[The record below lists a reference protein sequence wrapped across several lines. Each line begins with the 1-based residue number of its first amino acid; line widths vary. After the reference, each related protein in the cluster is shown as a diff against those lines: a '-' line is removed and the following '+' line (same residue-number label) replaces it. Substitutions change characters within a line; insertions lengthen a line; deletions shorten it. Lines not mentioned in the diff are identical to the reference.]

1 MSITPSSTRAAST
14 IAGKHHRSKRLKSFA
29 LPDGREVHIALS
41 PKEALSMRQR
51 LEAIKDTESFDLVIS
66 GSPEHIEALRK
77 AYSHHEQRRHVL
89 REKHGDAYDEFERVR
104 EDLDA
109 LSIDLHM
116 LTDHAVSLDANFS
129 KYGYDADLRTYDDP
143 LESSWSS
150 IHGHDDSD
158 HESKDWEAERRNG
171 RIFKLYKKPIVRQYF
186 HRGLLWRASNSTEV
200 ATFELFLDL
209 LYVGII
215 AINGD
220 SAAETPTA
228 NELNRYAITFIMS
241 WRIWSDMTVVISWF
255 ETDDLLQRL
264 SVLFIMA
271 CLVGLTT
278 NMLQAFEETYS
289 QLVAFYLAARF
300 FISSY
305 YGIISFVV
313 PMVRGMM
320 ISQVI
325 AIAIPSGIWIASI
338 YVDMP
343 QRLALIWIALF
354 LDLFASSITIFLI
367 RKSNLISDRLAA
379 WVERVFEFYPAVN
392 IEHKTERTNAFVT
405 LIFGYSVVSLLYQN
419 TASFGL
425 NAFYGKAVLGLVQA
439 FCFNTLYFEIDGD
452 SLFQHAIRRNVISCK
467 SFLHLKAQTLPIK
480 ANVAGKLCNKL
491 PRRVLY
497 LWLSVSNQITI
508 PYFVN
513 PCPSISILRP

>member
-1 MSITPSSTRAAST
+1 MTPLSTRAGST
-14 IAGKHHRSKRLKSFA
+14 VSGKHNRSKRLKSFP
-29 LPDGREVHIALS
+29 LPDGREIHIALS
-41 PKEALSMRQR
+41 PEEALSMKQR
-51 LEAIKDTESFDLVIS
+51 LAAIKDSDTFGLVIS

-77 AYSHHEQRRHVL
+77 AHSHHEQQRHAL
-89 REKHGDAYDEFERVR
+89 REKHGEAYDEIERVR

-109 LSIDLHM
+109 LSTDLHM

-129 KYGYDADLRTYDDP
+129 KYGYDAHLRTYDDP
-143 LESSWSS
+143 LESSGSS
-150 IHGHDDSD
+150 MHGHNESD

-171 RIFKLYKKPIVRQYF
+171 RVFKLYKKPVVRQYF
-186 HRGLLWRASNSTEV
+186 HRGLLWRASNQTDV

-220 SAAETPTA
+220 NAAETPTG
-228 NELNRYAITFIMS
+228 NGLNRFVITFIMS

-255 ETDDLLQRL
+255 ETDDILQRV

-300 FISSY
+300 FIGSY
-305 YGIISFVV
+305 YALISYTV

-320 ISQVI
+320 IAQVI
-325 AIAIPSGIWIASI
+325 AIVIPSGIWIAST

-343 QRLALIWIALF
+343 QRLAIIWVALF
-354 LDLFASSITIFLI
+354 LDLFAHTFTISLI
-367 RKSNLISDRLAA
+367 RSSHLVSDRMAA
-379 WVERVFEFYPAVN
+379 WAERVFEFYPAVN

-405 LIFGYSVVSLLYQN
+405 LIFGYSVVALLYQN
-419 TASFGL
+419 SASFGI

-439 FCFNTLYFEIDGD
+439 FCLNTIYFEIDGD
-452 SLFQHAIRRNVISCK
+452 SIWQHAIRRSVPSCESSHHFIISR
-467 SFLHLKAQTLPIK
+467 
-480 ANVAGKLCNKL
+480 
-491 PRRVLY
+491 PRTYPSMQRLG
-497 LWLSVSNQITI
+497 LVSRQG
-508 PYFVN
+508 
-513 PCPSISILRP
+513 

>member
-1 MSITPSSTRAAST
+1 MTPLSTRGGST
-14 IAGKHHRSKRLKSFA
+14 IGGKHRSKRLKNFS

-41 PKEALSMRQR
+41 PEEALSMKQR
-51 LEAIKDTESFDLVIS
+51 LEAIKNSDTFDLVIS

-77 AYSHHEQRRHVL
+77 AHSHHEQRRHAL
-89 REKHGDAYDEFERVR
+89 REKHGEAYDEFESVR

-109 LSIDLHM
+109 LSVDLHM

-129 KYGYDADLRTYDDP
+129 KYGYDAHLRTYDDP
-143 LESSWSS
+143 LESSGSS
-150 IHGHDDSD
+150 MHGHDDSD
-158 HESKDWEAERRNG
+158 HESKDWEAERKNG
-171 RIFKLYKKPIVRQYF
+171 RIFKLYKKPVVRQYF
-186 HRGLLWRASNSTEV
+186 HRGLLWRASNTTEV

-228 NELNRYAITFIMS
+228 NGLNRFAITFIMS
-241 WRIWSDMTVVISWF
+241 WRIWGDMTVVISWF
-255 ETDDLLQRL
+255 ETDDILQRI

-300 FISSY
+300 FIGSY
-305 YGIISFVV
+305 YALISYVV

-320 ISQVI
+320 IAQVI
-325 AIAIPSGIWIASI
+325 GIVIPSGIWIASI
-338 YVDMP
+338 YVNMP
-343 QRLALIWIALF
+343 QRLALIWLALF
-354 LDLFASSITIFLI
+354 VDLFASIVTVFFI
-367 RKSNLISDRLAA
+367 RSSHFISDRLAA

-405 LIFGYSVVSLLYQN
+405 LIFGYSVVALLYQN
-419 TASFGL
+419 SASFGI
-425 NAFYGKAVLGLVQA
+425 NAFYGKAVLGLLQA
-439 FCFNTLYFEIDGD
+439 FCLNTIYFEIDGD
-452 SLFQHAIRRNVISCK
+452 SLWQHAIRRDVASCE
-467 SFLHLKAQTLPIK
+467 SFHHSMADTLLIK
-480 ANVAGKLCNKL
+480 AILYSIFMGLSPSSFPSRIL
-491 PRRVLY
+491 PGGCFTV
-497 LWLSVSNQITI
+497 QTG
-508 PYFVN
+508 
-513 PCPSISILRP
+513 CGT